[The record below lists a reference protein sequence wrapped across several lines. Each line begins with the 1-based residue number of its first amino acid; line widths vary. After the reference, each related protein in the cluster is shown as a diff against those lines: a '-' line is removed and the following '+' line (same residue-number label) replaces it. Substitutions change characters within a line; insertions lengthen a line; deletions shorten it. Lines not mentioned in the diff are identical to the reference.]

1 MFQATRR
8 RLAIWYTAVTA
19 VLLLVFATGFYFYV
33 RTTLIDRIDDTLNHV
48 VEVIERTLVIEP
60 LTFPNT
66 KDKNKLQVNIQ
77 ASFRDSTDA
86 VEDDHIDLEWF
97 SPTGELLWSTLSEP
111 LNIPIHANRT
121 GETVWIINNKLQFE
135 GKNQAQEPSTSL
147 IVKQHDTGLNA
158 NTRMNMETLRFL
170 EGREK
175 RDLTAEAQRAQRGE
189 RRGFDGGLNAGW
201 QENLNLGS
209 EKSIAQNT
217 NRVSTK
223 PISIR
228 TTQNYSLRQVTQRV
242 QIGRQ
247 VLGYLRVSHPWFEV
261 TKPIRQLIL
270 DLILGAGLTLI
281 CVAAIGWLLSGL
293 AMAPIRESYGRLKQ
307 FTADASHELRNP
319 IATIQT
325 NVQVA
330 LAEPDIEPQ
339 QHQQLQVIERLT
351 RRLGR
356 LVDDL
361 LFLARQ
367 DSGIV
372 QQQWIEVPLD
382 ALLMEVIEE
391 QQAIA
396 TTQNLSLSLEIVDL
410 PNADDNF
417 TLLGDWD
424 QLARLFTNIVSNAV
438 QYTPSGGE
446 IEVELQLAA
455 KNKRNSAMLNPA
467 LQIKVT
473 DTGIGISAEALP
485 HLFDRF
491 YRADPA
497 RTHRS
502 AAGSGLGLAIAKAI
516 VENHRGQIRIDS
528 QVDRGTAVTVTLPAH
543 KSEQSRP

>member
-1 MFQATRR
+1 MFQTTRR

-33 RTTLIDRIDDTLNHV
+33 RNTLIDRIDDTLNHV

-60 LTFPNT
+60 LTFPT
-66 KDKNKLQVNIQ
+66 REDKIKLQVNIQ

-135 GKNQAQEPSTSL
+135 GTNQAEESL
-147 IVKQHDTGLNA
+147 ATGNA
-158 NTRMNMETLRFL
+158 RDVTDLMD
-170 EGREK
+170 REK
-175 RDLTAEAQRAQRGE
+175 RALTAEAQRALRGE
-189 RRGFDGGLNAGW
+189 IGDFDGGLNASLE
-201 QENLNLGS
+201 ENRD
-209 EKSIAQNT
+209 SIAQNT

-242 QIGRQ
+242 EIGRQ

-293 AMAPIRESYGRLKQ
+293 AMKPVRESYGRLKQ

-339 QHQQLQVIERLT
+339 QYQQLQVIERLT

-372 QQQWIEVPLD
+372 QQQWIDVPLD

-391 QQAIA
+391 QLAIA
-396 TTQNLSLSLEIVDL
+396 TAQNLSLSLEIVDR
-410 PNADDNF
+410 PNAEDNF
-417 TLLGDWD
+417 TVLGDWD
-424 QLARLFTNIVSNAV
+424 QLARLFTNLVSNCV
-438 QYTPSGGE
+438 QYTPSGGK
-446 IEVELQLAA
+446 IQVQLQLAA
-455 KNKRNSAMLNPA
+455 KNKRNSPILNPA

-473 DTGIGISAEALP
+473 DTGIGISPEALP

-528 QVDRGTAVTVTLPAH
+528 QVDRGTVVTVTLPAR
-543 KSEQSRP
+543 KSEASGL

>member
-33 RTTLIDRIDDTLNHV
+33 RHTLIDRIDDTLNHV

-60 LTFPNT
+60 LTFPTT

-77 ASFRDSTDA
+77 ASFPDSTDA

-121 GETVWIINNKLQFE
+121 GETVWIINNKLQS
-135 GKNQAQEPSTSL
+135 A
-147 IVKQHDTGLNA
+147 
-158 NTRMNMETLRFL
+158 
-170 EGREK
+170 
-175 RDLTAEAQRAQRGE
+175 
-189 RRGFDGGLNAGW
+189 
-201 QENLNLGS
+201 
-209 EKSIAQNT
+209 
-217 NRVSTK
+217 
-223 PISIR
+223 
-228 TTQNYSLRQVTQRV
+228 QNYSLRQVTQRV

-293 AMAPIRESYGRLKQ
+293 AMAPVRESYGRLKQ

-372 QQQWIEVPLD
+372 QQQWIDVPLD

-410 PNADDNF
+410 PNAEDNF

-424 QLARLFTNIVSNAV
+424 QLARLFTNLVSNAV

-455 KNKRNSAMLNPA
+455 KNKRNSPMLNPA

-543 KSEQSRP
+543 KSEASHL